1 VSSRSA
7 ALLNE
12 NVVAKLFRYTSAVTR
27 REPFIATRIVLCF
40 IINLASKM
48 IALLV
53 PFAYKRGF
61 DLLASAAPGMAPQ
74 AGRAAFI
81 AFMLHGMAKLTS
93 ETARELRSGA
103 FARAGQRLG
112 RRITTTSLAHL
123 HSLETEF
130 HAGSRT
136 GALTRVLDRGTRS
149 IMTIVRSI
157 LYYVVPSLFELVLV
171 CGILVSR
178 FAWSFAGVVLLAFVA
193 FVAFSIYMNNKLT
206 ALKGELNVADNEASA
221 KILDSLLNNE
231 VVARFNASDHEV
243 KRLDSSL
250 TTYEALSVRNDWLI
264 CWQNVGQAAIF
275 ALCLTVLLGMCVGR
289 VTRGIMSIGDVLMV
303 ATLLQQLW
311 FPLQFIG
318 YQYRELR
325 QSMVDLGNLFRV
337 LDRAPNMQ
345 DAEDAEPLVVT
356 GGEVRF
362 ENVSF
367 SYPEET
373 DLLPFFQRSSLAPEP
388 RLNGAHMNGAPAAAA
403 AIEKYSVRNLTFTV
417 PSGKT
422 VALVGRSGSGKSS
435 VLRLLSRT
443 YDASDGRI
451 LIDGQDITKST
462 LASLRH
468 AVCIV
473 TQDVA
478 LFNDTLEYNIRY
490 GKLSATREEVIAAAK
505 AASIHETVMRMPL
518 QYDTIV
524 GERGVRLSGGERQR
538 ISIARAFLRDSKILL
553 QDEATSALDSKTEA
567 EVTRSLNSLGANRT
581 RVVVAHRLSTIF
593 DADLI
598 LVMQLGQIVEQG
610 THKQLL
616 QIRNGVYADMWR
628 RQSAASSSDKDK
640 VSEGESD

>member
-1 VSSRSA
+1 
-7 ALLNE
+7 
-12 NVVAKLFRYTSAVTR
+12 
-27 REPFIATRIVLCF
+27 
-40 IINLASKM
+40 
-48 IALLV
+48 
-53 PFAYKRGF
+53 
-61 DLLASAAPGMAPQ
+61 
-74 AGRAAFI
+74 
-81 AFMLHGMAKLTS
+81 
-93 ETARELRSGA
+93 
-103 FARAGQRLG
+103 
-112 RRITTTSLAHL
+112 
-123 HSLETEF
+123 
-130 HAGSRT
+130 
-136 GALTRVLDRGTRS
+136 
-149 IMTIVRSI
+149 
-157 LYYVVPSLFELVLV
+157 
-171 CGILVSR
+171 
-178 FAWSFAGVVLLAFVA
+178 
-193 FVAFSIYMNNKLT
+193 
-206 ALKGELNVADNEASA
+206 
-221 KILDSLLNNE
+221 
-231 VVARFNASDHEV
+231 VARFNASDHEV

-275 ALCLTVLLGMCVGR
+275 VLCLTSLLGMCVGR

-345 DAEDAEPLVVT
+345 DAEDAEPLVVN

-373 DLLPFFQRSSLAPEP
+373 DVLPFFQRSSLAPEP
-388 RLNGAHMNGAPAAAA
+388 RLNGAHVNGALAPAA

-417 PSGKT
+417 PPGKT

-451 LIDGQDITKST
+451 LIDGQNITKST
-462 LASLRH
+462 LASLRR

-490 GKLSATREEVIAAAK
+490 GKLSASREEVIAAAK

-538 ISIARAFLRDSKILL
+538 VSIARAFLRDSRILL

-567 EVTRSLNSLGANRT
+567 EVTLSLNSLGANRT

-593 DADLI
+593 GADLI
-598 LVMQLGQIVEQG
+598 LVMQLGHIVEQG
-610 THKQLL
+610 THKELL

-640 VSEGESD
+640 VSEGVSD